1 MRWLKTKW
9 CFAWS
14 DGKDGLGEWPFL
26 LHLLLCSIYSE
37 VMVRVNDSRVE
48 ENGDWWRGEWQVHLS
63 LSHFLVFLVSRS
75 FSPFLVSMET
85 NEGMKDGKW
94 SSLLHGFLILLV
106 CADLLAGLFALLAP
120 LALLV
125 FVPSVAVPLL
135 TVVPPP
141 ATAANER
148 WREQEREKMIGREGQ
163 V

>member
-26 LHLLLCSIYSE
+26 LHLLLLCSIYSE

-48 ENGDWWRGEWQVHLS
+48 ENGDWWRGEWQGHLS

-85 NEGMKDGKW
+85 NEGMKDGRW

-106 CADLLAGLFALLAP
+106 SADLLAGLFALLAP

-125 FVPSVAVPLL
+125 FVPPVAVPLL
-135 TVVPPP
+135 AVVPPP

-148 WREQEREKMIGREGQ
+148 WRGQERKKWSEEK
-163 V
+163 